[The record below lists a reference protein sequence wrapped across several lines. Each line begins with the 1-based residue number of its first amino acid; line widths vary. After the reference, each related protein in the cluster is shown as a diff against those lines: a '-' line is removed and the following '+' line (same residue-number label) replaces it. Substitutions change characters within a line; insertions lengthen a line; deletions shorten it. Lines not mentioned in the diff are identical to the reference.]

1 MKFYHLKTNNYRIYK
16 KVLDKFNFS
25 RHNEDLL
32 LSKSVCWAGRVAEW
46 LMAADCKSADLCLR
60 KFESFPF
67 HHGRTRLMCG
77 CSLMVK
83 LQPSKLIT
91 RVRFPSPAPINEVP
105 FGILIF

>member
-67 HHGRTRLMCG
+67 HHKTRL
-77 CSLMVK
+77 
-83 LQPSKLIT
+83 
-91 RVRFPSPAPINEVP
+91 
-105 FGILIF
+105 